1 MDSNIR
7 LAFYHFSYN
16 NYFFYFSVNNNP
28 LNKYTMKKTIPELSD
43 REIQEGIYRYIKS
56 TSKSASIIS
65 TWVQI
70 VCWLSVVGS
79 VIAIALQ
86 LD

>member
-1 MDSNIR
+1 
-7 LAFYHFSYN
+7 
-16 NYFFYFSVNNNP
+16 
-28 LNKYTMKKTIPELSD
+28 MKKTIPELSD